1 MKNILIGICGGIAA
15 YKATNIVSAFR
26 KLGYN
31 VKVIMTENAQKIIT
45 PLAFEALSKNKVI
58 TDMWE
63 SNTNIDV
70 EHISVSDWADIVLI
84 VPATYNI
91 IGKIANGIADDML
104 STVISATK
112 KPVFFALAMNE
123 KMYLN
128 PILKE
133 NIQKLKKYNYS
144 FIEADEGF
152 LACNVNSIGRLKNEN
167 EIVNIIVNFL
177 NDENRKP
184 LLNKNILITAGPTR
198 EPLDPIR
205 FFSNNSTGKMGYSLA
220 IEATKMG
227 ANVTIISGPVN
238 LANPEGIN
246 VIKVQTAQEM
256 YEKVMEN
263 HQKQDI
269 IIATAAVADYRPE
282 IVYDKKIKKGDNF
295 TVNFVRNKDIL
306 FELGKI
312 KKDNLLIGFAAESEN
327 LIQNAK
333 NKLLKKNL
341 DMIVANFVDNF
352 GSNENEITI
361 IGKNFEKS
369 FEKLDKEIVARKIL
383 ETILERFFECD

>member
-177 NDENRKP
+177 NDENKKP

-205 FFSNNSTGKMGYSLA
+205 FFSNSSTGKMGYSLA

-361 IGKNFEKS
+361 IGKSFEKN

-383 ETILERFFECD
+383 ETILEKFFECD

>member
-1 MKNILIGICGGIAA
+1 MKNILIGISGGIAA

-177 NDENRKP
+177 NDENKKP

-205 FFSNNSTGKMGYSLA
+205 FFSNSSTGKMGYSLA

-361 IGKNFEKS
+361 IGKSFEKN

>member
-383 ETILERFFECD
+383 ETILERFFKCD

>member
-361 IGKNFEKS
+361 IGKNFEKN

-383 ETILERFFECD
+383 ETILERFFKCD